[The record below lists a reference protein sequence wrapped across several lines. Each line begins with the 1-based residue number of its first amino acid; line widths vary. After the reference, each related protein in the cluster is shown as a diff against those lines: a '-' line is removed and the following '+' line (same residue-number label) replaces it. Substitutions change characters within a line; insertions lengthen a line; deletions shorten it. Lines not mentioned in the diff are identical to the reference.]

1 MHILKYIVLL
11 ILVFIVSCS
20 TVKDSGKANNYNSNK
35 VAPGYCRIKGT
46 IVKIDSTLE
55 QGNSPCSKEP
65 CLAVVHV
72 DSILGYGAGFGTINN
87 GSDINLKF
95 EFTLGP
101 TTKELF
107 PNITE
112 RLPGLN
118 INSQFIANI
127 KHYFESGSK
136 EKKYLVYGYKKL

>member
-1 MHILKYIVLL
+1 MLKLKYIV
-11 ILVFIVSCS
+11 ILMPMFIISCS
-20 TVKDSGKANNYNSNK
+20 TVKNSGKNNNYNSNT

-55 QGNSPCSKEP
+55 NGNSPCSKVP
-65 CLAVVHV
+65 CTAVVRV

-87 GSDINLKF
+87 GSKINMKF

-107 PNITE
+107 PNLTE

-118 INSQFIANI
+118 INSRFIANI
-127 KHYFESGSK
+127 KHYFDKGSK
-136 EKKYLVYGYKKL
+136 EKKYIVYGYKKL